1 MCNHTVDPKKVSARW
16 VCTMRYD
23 GGGVSLVAAAGG
35 RGEVGGEDL
44 KEGDEL
50 LLSYGPRLAEEL
62 LHVYGFL
69 PVRRRKMWSPP
80 FVRSLATLTRSIYQ
94 DRLRTNIGRKS

>member
-1 MCNHTVDPKKVSARW
+1 
-16 VCTMRYD
+16 MRYD

-69 PVRRRKMWSPP
+69 PVRRRKIRTFQSHCLEFRNDP
-80 FVRSLATLTRSIYQ
+80 FAKTGSGQT
-94 DRLRTNIGRKS
+94 